1 MSQRLRVYTRATVP
15 AFCHFAPSCLFFA
28 MAASRQLV
36 NISDDDLV
44 KFSKENKN
52 TAKKSEYHVHVRIFR
67 KYLDT
72 IQETRDITQMPFPDL
87 QSLSEES
94 HHSKI

>member
-1 MSQRLRVYTRATVP
+1 
-15 AFCHFAPSCLFFA
+15 

-52 TAKKSEYHVHVRIFR
+52 TAKRSEYHVRIFR

-87 QSLSEES
+87 QSLSEAS
-94 HHSKI
+94 HHSKIKFMSSRQRVISSIYFEKTKPSVERL